1 MDGRFKC
8 KTHTYIIFRRKH
20 KKFLHHT
27 QKSIQNVSQGLNVSV
42 KTIKLL
48 KENIGVNLWPWLRQ
62 WILRHNST
70 QETKNNNNKKID
82 KFSFNGI

>member
-8 KTHTYIIFRRKH
+8 KTQAYIIFRRKH

-48 KENIGVNLWPWLRQ
+48 KENIGVNL
-62 WILRHNST
+62 
-70 QETKNNNNKKID
+70 
-82 KFSFNGI
+82 